1 MAGQRL
7 AAVVGDHLAEGAG
20 EVHRGAAFSAV
31 ELDVSAV
38 QVSHD
43 PFGIEK
49 VLEPTQVS
57 LACGPVCS

>member
-1 MAGQRL
+1 L

-31 ELDVSAV
+31 ELDVSMV

-49 VLEPTQVS
+49 VLEPT
-57 LACGPVCS
+57 